1 MLRIEDPNDNDG
13 RGWSRLSE
21 DQLVGLLYIGL
32 KVAKLQHR
40 SGLSARNADKADDA
54 AKAIATLLA
63 ERLRLHLVFGPAR
76 QRAGHSC
83 GGGDG
88 GGGGGASKSVVTPSA
103 S

>member
-88 GGGGGASKSVVTPSA
+88 GGGASKSVVTPSA